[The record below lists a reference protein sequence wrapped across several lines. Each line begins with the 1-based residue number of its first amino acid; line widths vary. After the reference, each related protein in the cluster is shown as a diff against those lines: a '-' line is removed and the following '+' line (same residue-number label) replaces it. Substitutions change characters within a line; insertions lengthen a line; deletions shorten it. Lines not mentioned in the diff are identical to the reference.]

1 MRTMPSVEQVRELR
15 PTRSLEVPETYLDEN
30 DHMNIGRYF
39 EEAAT
44 ALWEQVIEMGLGQ
57 SYIEERGLSTF
68 TAEQHITYLGELRRG
83 DRFSVHVRILE
94 RSDKVLHSM
103 AIVVDDTHDR
113 LACVFE
119 STAVHVDMTSRRT
132 VPFPDDIGA
141 LLDAEIQKTDVDWP
155 APVCGVMGVR
165 KR

>member
-1 MRTMPSVEQVRELR
+1 MQTMPSVDQVRELR
-15 PTRSLEVPETYLDEN
+15 PVRSLEVPESYLDEN

-44 ALWEQVIEMGLGQ
+44 ALWEQVTELGLGQ
-57 SYIEERGLSTF
+57 SYIEDRGLSTF

-83 DRFSVHVRILE
+83 DRFSVHVRLLE

-113 LACVFE
+113 LACLFE
-119 STAVHVDMTSRRT
+119 STAVHIDMSTRRT
-132 VPFPDDIGA
+132 VGFPSDIAA
-141 LLDAEIQKTDVDWP
+141 LLDAEIEKSAVNWP
-155 APVCGVMGVR
+155 APVCGAMGVR
-165 KR
+165 RR